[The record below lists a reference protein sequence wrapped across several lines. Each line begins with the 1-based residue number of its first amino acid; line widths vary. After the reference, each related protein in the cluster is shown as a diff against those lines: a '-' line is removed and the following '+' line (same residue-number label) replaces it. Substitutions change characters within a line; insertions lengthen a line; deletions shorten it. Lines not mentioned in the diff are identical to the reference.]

1 MTSNVGS
8 FCLHVPSCWDYGN
21 ILPSLVVFGAETRT
35 KALRMQASSLPK
47 GSLLQ
52 SCLEFLHN
60 PDSQHT
66 QEGKDAGLEKAT
78 KESPSLTGH
87 VREGIFLAPWT
98 ESSAHPRIFLNTSKE
113 RSRGP
118 KPRWKP
124 TYTFL
129 MLSACWLALLASQ
142 TMQSDSASSFLFDS

>member
-8 FCLHVPSCWDYGN
+8 FCLHVPSCWDYGAM
-21 ILPSLVVFGAETRT
+21 LPSLVVFGAETRT
-35 KALRMQASSLPK
+35 KALCMQPSSLPT

-52 SCLEFLHN
+52 SYLEFLYN

-66 QEGKDAGLEKAT
+66 QDGKDPGLEKAA
-78 KESPSLTGH
+78 KESPALTGH

-98 ESSAHPRIFLNTSKE
+98 ESSAHPRTFLSTSE
-113 RSRGP
+113 GRSRGL

-124 TYTFL
+124 TYAFL
-129 MLSACWLALLASQ
+129 MLSACWLALLGSQ